1 VAVGMAVAT
10 DGTVDVLF
18 DCGVGGST
26 RCSVW
31 FEELLLA
38 SS

>member
-1 VAVGMAVAT
+1 VAMGVVVAT

-26 RCSVW
+26 RCSV
-31 FEELLLA
+31 
-38 SS
+38 